1 LGENLGM
8 ESGSNTDDSAEISVE
23 RKPIVSIHYCPGCRW
38 LTRSVWMAQE
48 LLDTFGDDL
57 HSLSLNPSEQSGTF
71 QIYID
76 SELIWDRRQ
85 DDGFPQIKDLKR
97 RVRDMIAP
105 ERELGHL
112 DR

>member
-1 LGENLGM
+1 
-8 ESGSNTDDSAEISVE
+8 
-23 RKPIVSIHYCPGCRW
+23 
-38 LTRSVWMAQE
+38 MAQE
-48 LLDTFGDDL
+48 LLDTFGDAL

-76 SELIWDRRQ
+76 QELIWDRRL
-85 DDGFPQIKDLKR
+85 DEGFPQIKDLKR